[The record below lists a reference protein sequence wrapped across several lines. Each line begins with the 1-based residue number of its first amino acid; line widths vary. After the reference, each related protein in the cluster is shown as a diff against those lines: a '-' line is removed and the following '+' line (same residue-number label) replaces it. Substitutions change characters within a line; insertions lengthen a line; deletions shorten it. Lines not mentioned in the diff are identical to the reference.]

1 MFTLKTPAKI
11 NWFIH
16 VLGKRED
23 GYHEILSL
31 MQTVSLFD
39 YLTFEYSDKIE
50 IITEADIPVE
60 ENLIYKA
67 AVLLKEEASFKDGAK
82 VTLKKE
88 IPIAAG
94 LGGGSSD
101 AACALIGLNRLWG
114 LGKEM
119 DELTGFGE
127 RLGSDVP
134 FFFKEP
140 FAVVRGRGEI
150 ITQLKA
156 NTSNIILLVKPPLNV
171 STKWAYSKLSKILT
185 NIIKR
190 DDNIKFFY
198 QALYKQDFQLIA
210 SLMINDLE
218 IPVIEEFEVIGEIKE
233 RLLKMGAIASLMSG
247 SGPTVFGLFDSREK
261 AEKAAEVMKPNWARV
276 VETLI

>member
-11 NWFIH
+11 NWFLH

-23 GYHEILSL
+23 GYHEITSL
-31 MQTVSLFD
+31 MQTVSLYD

-50 IITEADIPVE
+50 IITEADIPIE

-67 AVLLKEEASFKDGAK
+67 AVLLKEETSFKGGVK
-82 VTLKKE
+82 ITLKKE

-101 AACALIGLNRLWG
+101 AACSLIGLNRLWG
-114 LGKEM
+114 LGKEG
-119 DELTGFGE
+119 DELIGFGE

-140 FAVVRGRGEI
+140 FAVVKGRGEI

-171 STKWAYSKLSKILT
+171 STKWAYSELSKILT
-185 NIIKR
+185 NITKR
-190 DDNIKFFY
+190 DDNIKFFC
-198 QALYKQDFQLIA
+198 QTLDKQDFRLIA

-218 IPVIEEFEVIGEIKE
+218 IPVIKEFKVIGEIKE
-233 RLLKMGAIASLMSG
+233 RLIAMGAFAAIMSG
-247 SGPTVFGLFDSREK
+247 SGPTVFGLFGSREK
-261 AEKAAEVMKPNWARV
+261 AEEAAEAMKPNWARV
-276 VETLI
+276 VETII